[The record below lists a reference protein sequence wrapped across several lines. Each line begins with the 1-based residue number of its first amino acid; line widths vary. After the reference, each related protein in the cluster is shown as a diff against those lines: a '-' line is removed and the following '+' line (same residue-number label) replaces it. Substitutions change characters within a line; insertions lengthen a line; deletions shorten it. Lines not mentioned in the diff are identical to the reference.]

1 MSHGFIPSVWV
12 AGGILCLVA
21 PLAQAHASLKVA
33 LPAANAVVATAPAQ
47 VELSFSQALEPALSR
62 IEVRNAAGERVDQ
75 HAAHAIDGDAHRLG
89 VALKPALPPGAYR
102 VDWQAASV
110 DTHRTTGNFSFQ
122 VGK

>member
-1 MSHGFIPSVWV
+1 MPDGFVPSVWL
-12 AGGILCLVA
+12 AGGILCLLA
-21 PLAQAHASLKVA
+21 PLAHAHASLKIA

-62 IEVRNAAGERVDQ
+62 IEVRNATGERVDRD
-75 HAAHAIDGDAHRLG
+75 AAHAIDGDAHRLG
-89 VALKPALPPGAYR
+89 VSLKPALLPGAYR

>member
-1 MSHGFIPSVWV
+1 MSHGFTPSVWL
-12 AGGILCLVA
+12 AGGILCLLA
-21 PLAQAHASLKVA
+21 PLAHAHASLKVA
-33 LPAANAVVATAPAQ
+33 SPAANAVVTAAPAQ

-62 IEVRNAAGERVDQ
+62 IEVRNAAGERVDKD
-75 HAAHAIDGDAHRLG
+75 AVHAIGGDAHRLG
-89 VALKPALPPGAYR
+89 VALKAALPHGAYR

>member
-1 MSHGFIPSVWV
+1 MPPRFIPSAWLA
-12 AGGILCLVA
+12 AGVLCLLS
-21 PLAQAHASLKVA
+21 PLAHAHAGLKAA

-62 IEVRNAAGERVDQ
+62 IEVRNAAGERVDRDGV
-75 HAAHAIDGDAHRLG
+75 HAIGGNAQRLG
-89 VALKPALPPGAYR
+89 VALKPSLPPGTYR

-110 DTHRTTGNFSFQ
+110 DTHRTKGNFSFQ